1 MRFGALLQMY
11 KNVSLENE
19 IYMNFFQKF
28 RGGNALVYH
37 ALWITV
43 RTTAKNKD
51 SDTKRPEI
59 RLPSSICL
67 DY

>member
-1 MRFGALLQMY
+1 MY

-28 RGGNALVYH
+28 RGGNVFVYYV
-37 ALWITV
+37 LWIMV
-43 RTTAKNKD
+43 CIIVKNKD
-51 SDTKRPEI
+51 SDIKRLEI
-59 RLPSSICL
+59 RLFLSICF